1 MCCRGREQ
9 ARFIAGLLASVIS
22 VLFFVAV
29 FQLDTVKKVSQDL
42 FLALSVMLVTFFS
55 EKRTE
60 FMLAHLK
67 IDYCHHS

>member
-42 FLALSVMLVTFFS
+42 FLALSVMLVSFLS
-55 EKRTE
+55 EKRAE
-60 FMLAHLK
+60 LMLA
-67 IDYCHHS
+67 YCKVNECHDS